1 MITCKL
7 GEKKY
12 QVDFVS
18 ARVMREI
25 GPAEEMRGR
34 IMQITEN
41 AMKGET
47 SPEDAK
53 VKIGEAMDVLVDW
66 FCILF
71 GRQFTVEEVY
81 DNYPVDSLMHDITV
95 AMLAVQNQ
103 MTAVLS
109 EFPMKPAAG
118 KAQTA

>member
-47 SPEDAK
+47 SPDDAK
-53 VKIGEAMDVLVDW
+53 VKICEAMDVLVDW

-71 GRQFTVEEVY
+71 GRQFTAEEVY

-109 EFPMKPAAG
+109 EFPMKPAAR